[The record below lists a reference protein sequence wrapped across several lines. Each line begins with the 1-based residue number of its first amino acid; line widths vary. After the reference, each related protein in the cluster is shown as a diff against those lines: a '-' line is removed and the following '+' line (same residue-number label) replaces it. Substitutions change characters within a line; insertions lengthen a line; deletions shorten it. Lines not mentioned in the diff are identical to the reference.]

1 MFPIPVAGWSGDKIH
16 MPRVKEKI
24 ITPSIKVPPQNIEA
38 EQAVLAGILINN
50 DAINQVMDTLS
61 GADFYRETHTHLF
74 EGMVELYNKN
84 EPIDLITLSHQLKEN
99 NLLEKAGGPDYLVS
113 LVEAVSTSA
122 GILFH
127 AKIVRELSVRRKLI
141 NQCSV
146 ISEACFQD
154 WQQTDDLLEL
164 AEQSIFDIAEDRAGE
179 GFSSLHDVVKES
191 FKKLESVAEHDGFV
205 TGVPTDFDDFD
216 RLTAGL
222 QPTDLIILAG
232 RPSMGKTALA
242 LNIGYNVAARTRKGV
257 ALFSLEMSKLHLGLR
272 LLGFHAQINATNLRT
287 GLLKDT
293 DWMKLTESANFL
305 SELPIY
311 IDDTSGIS
319 VLEMKAKCRRLK
331 KKQDISLV
339 ILDYLQLIQG
349 RNSAESRQQEISEVS
364 RSLKALAKDLNV
376 PVLALSQLNRKVED
390 RPNKPQ
396 LSDLR
401 ESGAIEQDA
410 DVIAFIY
417 RDEMYNPTTEE
428 NENVAEII
436 VAKQRNGP
444 TGYFKLT
451 FQKEYTR
458 FRNYTEEEY

>member
-1 MFPIPVAGWSGDKIH
+1 
-16 MPRVKEKI
+16 MPQFKEKL
-24 ITPSIKVPPQNIEA
+24 ITPSIKVPPHNIEA
-38 EQAVLAGILINN
+38 EQAVLAGVLINN
-50 DAINQVMDTLS
+50 DALNQVMDLLT
-61 GADFYRETHTHLF
+61 GDDYYRETHNHIF
-74 EGMVELYNKN
+74 EAMVDLYNN
-84 EPIDLITLSHQLKEN
+84 NQPIDFITLSHQLKEKD
-99 NLLEKAGGPDYLVS
+99 LLEKAGGADYLAS

-122 GILFH
+122 GITYH
-127 AKIVRELSVRRKLI
+127 AKIIRDLSIRRKLI

-146 ISEACFQD
+146 ISESCFHD
-154 WQQTDDLLEL
+154 WQPTDELLDL
-164 AEQSIFDIAEDRAGE
+164 AEQSIFDIAEEKTGE
-179 GFSSLHDVVKES
+179 GFTHLHDVVKDS
-191 FKKLESVAEHDGFV
+191 FKRLESVAENEGFV
-205 TGVPTDFDDFD
+205 TGIPTDFDDFD

-242 LNIGYNVAARTRKGV
+242 LNIGYNAAARTRKGV

-272 LLGFHAQINATNLRT
+272 LLGFHAGINANKLRT
-287 GLLKDT
+287 GFLKDT
-293 DWMKLTESANFL
+293 DWMKLTESANYL

-311 IDDTSGIS
+311 IDDTSALT

-331 KKQDISLV
+331 KKQDICLV

-349 RNSAESRQQEISEVS
+349 RSSAESRQQEISEIS

-390 RPNKPQ
+390 RPNKKPQ

-428 NENVAEII
+428 NENIAEII
-436 VAKQRNGP
+436 LAKQRNGP

-458 FRNYTEEEY
+458 FRNHTEADYMG